1 MGEPDQID
9 MMSADALRAELRRV
23 IAEKESKRTSLQNNS
38 LHLWLAQVAEILN
51 DAGIDQILFLEKL
64 SGKAEIPNTSISLKQ
79 RFWKPILKAMTNK
92 ESTTDMNTKEPDVI
106 YKTASRVL
114 STNFGITPPPW
125 PSRHGEMQ

>member
-92 ESTTDMNTKEPDVI
+92 ESNTKEPDVI

-125 PSRHGEMQ
+125 PSRHGEME